1 MKSRAGFLAG
11 KTAVFLLV
19 IALFPHLC
27 EAQKAGGNKNVIGP
41 SASIQKN
48 TPSWLTIGAAYRFRT
63 EGRTGI
69 GYREGAQDAYGL
81 SRLLINIGVQP
92 KPWVKFFFQGQD
104 ARAPGKNNANQV
116 FRDPFDIRQAYVQ
129 FGDPENGWVTVRGGR
144 QELKYGAQ
152 RLVGPLD
159 WTNTARQFDAVK
171 LTLGK
176 KDMSVDIFAASV
188 VRIDQ
193 HAPNRRRDGN
203 NLHGIYGQL
212 NRLIPKTIIEP
223 YTFWKTTPRVL
234 GENDSLGDADLFT
247 SGLRVVRPLPGGFD
261 SSMEMARQF
270 GTFAG
275 DNVSAWAG
283 YWILGYTLPAVPLTP
298 RLSVEYAYATGDG
311 NSGDGIRGTFDQ
323 LFPTGH
329 LYHGLA
335 DQVGWRNIKDVRA
348 GIELRPSPKLKLGFN
363 VFSFWLADKNDH
375 LYNVAGVPVVR
386 SPAGGA
392 ASAFIGREVDVTL
405 AYKPSSNVTVGGG
418 VGHLFPGAF
427 LKQNSPGSGT
437 SFPFLFCN
445 YIL

>member
-1 MKSRAGFLAG
+1 M
-11 KTAVFLLV
+11 
-19 IALFPHLC
+19 
-27 EAQKAGGNKNVIGP
+27 
-41 SASIQKN
+41 
-48 TPSWLTIGAAYRFRT
+48 
-63 EGRTGI
+63 
-69 GYREGAQDAYGL
+69 
-81 SRLLINIGVQP
+81 QP

-152 RLVGPLD
+152 RLVGPLN

-176 KDMSVDIFAASV
+176 KDMSVDVFAASV

-234 GENDSLGDADLFT
+234 GENGSLGDADLFT

-298 RLSVEYAYATGDG
+298 RLSARISIFT
-311 NSGDGIRGTFDQ
+311 SLSLTFRR
-323 LFPTGH
+323 PRTP
-329 LYHGLA
+329 LYM
-335 DQVGWRNIKDVRA
+335 QVGKHSRR
-348 GIELRPSPKLKLGFN
+348 
-363 VFSFWLADKNDH
+363 
-375 LYNVAGVPVVR
+375 
-386 SPAGGA
+386 
-392 ASAFIGREVDVTL
+392 
-405 AYKPSSNVTVGGG
+405 
-418 VGHLFPGAF
+418 
-427 LKQNSPGSGT
+427 
-437 SFPFLFCN
+437 
-445 YIL
+445 